1 MSQSQPIYFN
11 PDGDGLE
18 VFLGPT
24 EARTMD
30 IIWREK
36 EATAKKVLALW
47 PEERKPAGSTVLTIM
62 TKLSKKGLLERRRE
76 GRHFVYKASMSKD
89 AFLKGRLSEVAGC
102 MKRNFKSQFK
112 KLLG

>member
-24 EARTMD
+24 EARAME
-30 IIWREK
+30 IIWREQ

-47 PEERKPAGSTVLTIM
+47 PEERKPAGSTILTILS
-62 TKLSKKGLLERRRE
+62 KLTKKGLLDRHRD
-76 GRHFVYKASMSKD
+76 GRHFVYTPTISREE
-89 AFLKGRLSEVAGC
+89 FLDGRLKLVAGC
-102 MKRNFKSQFK
+102 ITSNFRTQFK
-112 KLLG
+112 KLLA